1 MNYKDWSKN
10 LESKEKEINISVET
24 EKTEEVTTETKPVD
38 GYHNP
43 KDLKMIRSLQFALRQ
58 AGEEIK
64 NMQKENEQQKD
75 DLSEKESLISEASI
89 KLDDQENL
97 IQALKLEKEEII
109 ANKGSV
115 KMQEEISK
123 AIEFGNQIKREAEEE
138 GLKRKEEIISS
149 AEEKAKTII
158 SEAEK
163 EAKLAEEREEKA
175 NIAFHKVTADI
186 QKYQEMFAAILSQK
200 DGVPNPAV
208 VEPVKEDSTDKEK
221 EVDSN
226 INDETKVDTKED
238 TKTDT
243 EDRSKD
249 KSAAEGLWGTVPTSS
264 QGSEK
269 KLPGKPKVKSEAQ
282 MRLEKQLKK

>member
-1 MNYKDWSKN
+1 M
-10 LESKEKEINISVET
+10 ESKEKEIQVGVEA
-24 EKTEEVTTETKPVD
+24 EKIVEVENADKVVEEKPVD

-43 KDLKMIRSLQFALRQ
+43 NDLKMIRSLQVALRQ
-58 AGEEIK
+58 ASDEIK
-64 NMQKENEQQKD
+64 DMQNENQQQKV
-75 DLSEKESLISEASI
+75 DLSDKEDLISAASA
-89 KLDDQENL
+89 KLDEQEKL
-97 IQALKLEKEEII
+97 IQALKLEKDEII
-109 ANKGSV
+109 ANQSSA

-123 AIEFGNQIKREAEEE
+123 AIEFGNQIKENAKEE
-138 GLKRKEEIISS
+138 GLKQKDEIISS

-163 EAKLAEEREEKA
+163 EAKLAKERAEKA

-186 QKYQEMFAAILSQK
+186 QKYQEMFVAILSQK
-200 DGVPNPAV
+200 DGVPNPTA

-221 EVDSN
+221 EVVSN

-238 TKTDT
+238 TKTNT
-243 EDRSKD
+243 EDQPKD
-249 KSAAEGLWGTVPTSS
+249 KSAAECLWGTVPTSS

-269 KLPGKPKVKSEAQ
+269 KLPGKPKEKSKAQ

>member
-1 MNYKDWSKN
+1 M
-10 LESKEKEINISVET
+10 ESKEKEIQVGVEA
-24 EKTEEVTTETKPVD
+24 EKIVEVENANKVVEEKPVD

-43 KDLKMIRSLQFALRQ
+43 NDLKMIRSLQVALRQ
-58 AGEEIK
+58 ASDEIK
-64 NMQKENEQQKD
+64 DMQNENQQQKV
-75 DLSEKESLISEASI
+75 DLSEKEELISAASA
-89 KLDDQENL
+89 KLDDQEKL
-97 IQALKLEKEEII
+97 IQALKLEKDEII
-109 ANKGSV
+109 ANQSSV

-123 AIEFGNQIKREAEEE
+123 AIEFGNQIKEKAEEE
-138 GLKRKEEIISS
+138 GLKRKDEIISS

-163 EAKLAEEREEKA
+163 EAKLAEERAEKA

-186 QKYQEMFAAILSQK
+186 QKYQEMFVAILSQK
-200 DGVPNPAV
+200 DGVPNPTV
-208 VEPVKEDSTDKEK
+208 VKPVKEDSTDKEK
-221 EVDSN
+221 EVVSN

-238 TKTDT
+238 TKTNT
-243 EDRSKD
+243 EDQPKD

-269 KLPGKPKVKSEAQ
+269 KLPGKPKEKSKAQ

>member
-1 MNYKDWSKN
+1 MK
-10 LESKEKEINISVET
+10 SKEKEINVSVET
-24 EKTEEVTTETKPVD
+24 ENAEEVTTETKPVD
-38 GYHNP
+38 GYQNP
-43 KDLKMIRSLQFALRQ
+43 NDLKMIRSLQVALRQ
-58 AGEEIK
+58 AGDEIK
-64 NMQKENEQQKD
+64 NMQKENEQQKA
-75 DLSEKESLISEASI
+75 DLSEKESLISQASI

-149 AEEKAKTII
+149 AEEK
-158 SEAEK
+158 
-163 EAKLAEEREEKA
+163 AKLAEEREEKA

-243 EDRSKD
+243 EDQSKD

-269 KLPGKPKVKSEAQ
+269 KLPGKPKMKSEAQ

>member
-1 MNYKDWSKN
+1 M
-10 LESKEKEINISVET
+10 ESKEKEINVSVEA
-24 EKTEEVTTETKPVD
+24 ESTEEVVADKKPVD

-43 KDLKMIRSLQFALRQ
+43 NDLKMIRSLQVALRQ
-58 AGEEIK
+58 AGDEIK
-64 NMQKENEQQKD
+64 AMEKENQQQKV
-75 DLSEKESLISEASI
+75 DLSDKEELIVQASS
-89 KLDDQENL
+89 KLEDQEKL
-97 IQALKLEKEEII
+97 IEALKLEKDEII

-123 AIEFGNQIKREAEEE
+123 AVEFGNQIKREAEEQ
-138 GLKRKEEIISS
+138 GQKRKEEIISS

-158 SEAEK
+158 SGAEK

-200 DGVPNPAV
+200 DGVPNPTV
-208 VEPVKEDSTDKEK
+208 VEPVKEDSTDKKK
-221 EVDSN
+221 EVDSDTDDKN
-226 INDETKVDTKED
+226 KVDTKD
-238 TKTDT
+238 Q
-243 EDRSKD
+243 SKD
-249 KSAAEGLWGTVPTSS
+249 KSSAEGLWGTVPTSS

>member
-1 MNYKDWSKN
+1 M
-10 LESKEKEINISVET
+10 ESKEKEINISVET
-24 EKTEEVTTETKPVD
+24 EKIEEVTTETKPVD

-43 KDLKMIRSLQFALRQ
+43 KDLKMIRSLQVALRQ

-64 NMQKENEQQKD
+64 NMQKENEQQKA
-75 DLSEKESLISEASI
+75 DLSEKESLISDASI

-208 VEPVKEDSTDKEK
+208 VEPVKE
-221 EVDSN
+221 VDSN

-249 KSAAEGLWGTVPTSS
+249 KSEAEGLWGTVPTSS

>member
-1 MNYKDWSKN
+1 M
-10 LESKEKEINISVET
+10 ESKEKEINVSVEA
-24 EKTEEVTTETKPVD
+24 ESTEEVVADKKPVD

-43 KDLKMIRSLQFALRQ
+43 NDLKMIRSLQVALRQ
-58 AGEEIK
+58 AGDEIK
-64 NMQKENEQQKD
+64 AMEKENQQQKV
-75 DLSEKESLISEASI
+75 DLSDKEELIVQASS
-89 KLDDQENL
+89 KLDDQEKL
-97 IQALKLEKEEII
+97 IEALKLEKDEII

-123 AIEFGNQIKREAEEE
+123 AIEFGNQ
-138 GLKRKEEIISS
+138 EEIISS

-200 DGVPNPAV
+200 DGVPNPTV
-208 VEPVKEDSTDKEK
+208 VEPVKEDSTDKKK
-221 EVDSN
+221 EVDSDTDDKN
-226 INDETKVDTKED
+226 KVDTKDD
-238 TKTDT
+238 TKADT
-243 EDRSKD
+243 KDQSKD

>member
-1 MNYKDWSKN
+1 M
-10 LESKEKEINISVET
+10 ESKEKEIQVGVEA
-24 EKTEEVTTETKPVD
+24 EKIVEVENADKVVEEKPVD

-43 KDLKMIRSLQFALRQ
+43 NDLKMIRSLQVALRQ
-58 AGEEIK
+58 ASDEIK
-64 NMQKENEQQKD
+64 DMQNENQQQKV
-75 DLSEKESLISEASI
+75 DLSDKEDLISAASA
-89 KLDDQENL
+89 KLDEQEKL
-97 IQALKLEKEEII
+97 IQALKLEKDEII
-109 ANKGSV
+109 ANQSSA

-123 AIEFGNQIKREAEEE
+123 AIEFGNQIKENAKEE
-138 GLKRKEEIISS
+138 GLKQKDEIISS

-163 EAKLAEEREEKA
+163 EAKLAEERAEKA

-186 QKYQEMFAAILSQK
+186 QKYQEMFVAILSQK
-200 DGVPNPAV
+200 DGVPNPTA

-221 EVDSN
+221 EVVSN

-238 TKTDT
+238 TKTNT
-243 EDRSKD
+243 EDQPKD

-269 KLPGKPKVKSEAQ
+269 KLPGKPKEKSKAQ

>member
-1 MNYKDWSKN
+1 M
-10 LESKEKEINISVET
+10 ESKEKEIQVGVEA
-24 EKTEEVTTETKPVD
+24 EKIVEVENTNNVVEEKPVD

-43 KDLKMIRSLQFALRQ
+43 NDLKMIRSLQVALRQ
-58 AGEEIK
+58 ASDEIK
-64 NMQKENEQQKD
+64 DMQNENQQQKV
-75 DLSEKESLISEASI
+75 DLSDKEDLISAASA
-89 KLDDQENL
+89 KLDEQEKL
-97 IQALKLEKEEII
+97 IQALKLEKDEII
-109 ANKGSV
+109 ANQSSA

-123 AIEFGNQIKREAEEE
+123 AIEFGNQIKENAKEE
-138 GLKRKEEIISS
+138 GLKQKDEIISS

-163 EAKLAEEREEKA
+163 EAKLAEERAEKA

-186 QKYQEMFAAILSQK
+186 QKYQEMFVAILSQK
-200 DGVPNPAV
+200 DGVPNPTA

-221 EVDSN
+221 EVVSN

-238 TKTDT
+238 TKTNT
-243 EDRSKD
+243 EDQPKD

-269 KLPGKPKVKSEAQ
+269 KLPGKPKEKSKAQ

>member
-1 MNYKDWSKN
+1 M
-10 LESKEKEINISVET
+10 ESKEKEIQVGVEA
-24 EKTEEVTTETKPVD
+24 EKIVEVENADKVVEEKPVD

-43 KDLKMIRSLQFALRQ
+43 NDLKMIRSLQVALRQ
-58 AGEEIK
+58 ASDEIK
-64 NMQKENEQQKD
+64 DMQNENQQQKV
-75 DLSEKESLISEASI
+75 DLSDKEDLISAASA
-89 KLDDQENL
+89 KLDEQEKL
-97 IQALKLEKEEII
+97 IQALKLEKDEII
-109 ANKGSV
+109 ANQSSV

-123 AIEFGNQIKREAEEE
+123 AIEFGNQIKEKAKEE
-138 GLKRKEEIISS
+138 GLKRKDEIISL

-186 QKYQEMFAAILSQK
+186 QKYQEMFVAILSQK
-200 DGVPNPAV
+200 DGVPNPTV
-208 VEPVKEDSTDKEK
+208 VKPVKEDSTDKEK
-221 EVDSN
+221 EVVSN

-238 TKTDT
+238 TKTNT
-243 EDRSKD
+243 EDQPKD

-269 KLPGKPKVKSEAQ
+269 KLPGKPKEKSKAQ

>member
-24 EKTEEVTTETKPVD
+24 ESTEEVSAETKPVD

-43 KDLKMIRSLQFALRQ
+43 KDLKMIRSLQVSLRQ

-64 NMQKENEQQKD
+64 NMQKENEQQKA

-208 VEPVKEDSTDKEK
+208 VEPVKEDSTAKEK

-226 INDETKVDTKED
+226 INDKTKADTKED

-243 EDRSKD
+243 EDLSKD

>member
-1 MNYKDWSKN
+1 M
-10 LESKEKEINISVET
+10 ESKEKEINISVET
-24 EKTEEVTTETKPVD
+24 EKIEEVTTETKPVD

-43 KDLKMIRSLQFALRQ
+43 KDLKMIRSLQVALRQ

-64 NMQKENEQQKD
+64 NMQKENEQQKA
-75 DLSEKESLISEASI
+75 DLSEKESLISDASI

-123 AIEFGNQIKREAEEE
+123 AIEFGNQIKREAEEQ
-138 GLKRKEEIISS
+138 GQKRKEEIISS

-200 DGVPNPAV
+200 DGVPNPTV
-208 VEPVKEDSTDKEK
+208 VEPVKEDSTDKKK
-221 EVDSN
+221 EVDSDTDDKN
-226 INDETKVDTKED
+226 KVDTKDD
-238 TKTDT
+238 TKADT
-243 EDRSKD
+243 KDQSKD
-249 KSAAEGLWGTVPTSS
+249 KSSAEGLWGTVPTSS

>member
-1 MNYKDWSKN
+1 M
-10 LESKEKEINISVET
+10 ESKEKEIQVGVEA
-24 EKTEEVTTETKPVD
+24 EKIVEVENANNVVEEKPVD

-43 KDLKMIRSLQFALRQ
+43 NDLKMIRSLQVALRQ
-58 AGEEIK
+58 ASDEIK
-64 NMQKENEQQKD
+64 DMQNENQQQKV
-75 DLSEKESLISEASI
+75 DLSDKEELISAASA
-89 KLDDQENL
+89 KLDDQEKL
-97 IQALKLEKEEII
+97 IQALKLEKDEII
-109 ANKGSV
+109 ANQSSA

-123 AIEFGNQIKREAEEE
+123 AIEFGNQIKENAKEE
-138 GLKRKEEIISS
+138 GLKRKDEIISS

-163 EAKLAEEREEKA
+163 EAKLAEERAEKA

-186 QKYQEMFAAILSQK
+186 KKYQEMFAAILSQK
-200 DGVPNPAV
+200 DGVPNPTV

-221 EVDSN
+221 EVVSN

-238 TKTDT
+238 TKTNT
-243 EDRSKD
+243 EDQPKD

-269 KLPGKPKVKSEAQ
+269 KLPGKPKEKSKAQ

>member
-1 MNYKDWSKN
+1 M
-10 LESKEKEINISVET
+10 ESKEKEIQVGVEA
-24 EKTEEVTTETKPVD
+24 EKIVEVENADKVVEEKPVD

-43 KDLKMIRSLQFALRQ
+43 NDLKMIRSLQVALRQ
-58 AGEEIK
+58 ASDEIK
-64 NMQKENEQQKD
+64 DMQNENQQQKV
-75 DLSEKESLISEASI
+75 DLSDKEDLISAASA
-89 KLDDQENL
+89 KLDEQEKL
-97 IQALKLEKEEII
+97 IQALKLEKDEII
-109 ANKGSV
+109 ANQSSV

-123 AIEFGNQIKREAEEE
+123 AIEFGNQIKEKAKEE
-138 GLKRKEEIISS
+138 GLKRKDEIISL

-163 EAKLAEEREEKA
+163 EAKLAEERAEKA

-186 QKYQEMFAAILSQK
+186 QKYQEMFVAILSQK
-200 DGVPNPAV
+200 DGVPNPTV
-208 VEPVKEDSTDKEK
+208 VKPVKEDSTDKEK
-221 EVDSN
+221 EVVSN

-238 TKTDT
+238 TKTNT
-243 EDRSKD
+243 EDQPKD

-269 KLPGKPKVKSEAQ
+269 KLPGKPKEKSKAQ

>member
-1 MNYKDWSKN
+1 MK
-10 LESKEKEINISVET
+10 SKEKEINISVEA
-24 EKTEEVTTETKPVD
+24 ESTEEVTTETKPVD

-43 KDLKMIRSLQFALRQ
+43 NDLKMIRSLQVALRQ
-58 AGEEIK
+58 AGDEIK
-64 NMQKENEQQKD
+64 NMQKENEQQKA

-208 VEPVKEDSTDKEK
+208 VEPLKEDSTAKEK

-243 EDRSKD
+243 EDQSKD

>member
-1 MNYKDWSKN
+1 M
-10 LESKEKEINISVET
+10 ESKEKEINVSVEA
-24 EKTEEVTTETKPVD
+24 ESTEEVVADKKPVD

-43 KDLKMIRSLQFALRQ
+43 NDLKMIRSLQVALRQ
-58 AGEEIK
+58 ASDEIK
-64 NMQKENEQQKD
+64 DMQNENQQQKV
-75 DLSEKESLISEASI
+75 DLSDKEDLISAASA
-89 KLDDQENL
+89 KLDEQEKL
-97 IQALKLEKEEII
+97 IQALKLEKDEII
-109 ANKGSV
+109 ANQSSA

-123 AIEFGNQIKREAEEE
+123 AIEFGNQIKENAKEE
-138 GLKRKEEIISS
+138 GLKQKDEIISS

-163 EAKLAEEREEKA
+163 EAKLAEERAEKA

-186 QKYQEMFAAILSQK
+186 QKYQEMFVAILSQK
-200 DGVPNPAV
+200 DGVPNPTA

-221 EVDSN
+221 EVVSN

-238 TKTDT
+238 TKINT
-243 EDRSKD
+243 EDRPKD

-269 KLPGKPKVKSEAQ
+269 KLPGKPKEKSKAQ

>member
-43 KDLKMIRSLQFALRQ
+43 KDLKMIRSLQVALRQ
-58 AGEEIK
+58 AGEEIQ
-64 NMQKENEQQKD
+64 NMNKENEQQKA

-123 AIEFGNQIKREAEEE
+123 AIEFGNQIKREAEEK

-200 DGVPNPAV
+200 NGVPNPAV
-208 VEPVKEDSTDKEK
+208 VEPVKEDSTAKEK

-238 TKTDT
+238 TKIDT

>member
-1 MNYKDWSKN
+1 M
-10 LESKEKEINISVET
+10 ESKEKEIQVGVEA
-24 EKTEEVTTETKPVD
+24 EKIVEVENANKVVEEKPVD

-43 KDLKMIRSLQFALRQ
+43 NDLKMIRSLQVALRQ
-58 AGEEIK
+58 ASDEIK
-64 NMQKENEQQKD
+64 DMQNENQQQKV
-75 DLSEKESLISEASI
+75 DLSEKEELISAASA
-89 KLDDQENL
+89 KLDDQEKL
-97 IQALKLEKEEII
+97 IQALKLEKDEII
-109 ANKGSV
+109 ANQSSV

-123 AIEFGNQIKREAEEE
+123 AIEFGNQIKEKAKEE
-138 GLKRKEEIISS
+138 GLKRKDEIISS

-163 EAKLAEEREEKA
+163 EAKLAEERAEKA

-186 QKYQEMFAAILSQK
+186 QKYQEMFVAILSQK
-200 DGVPNPAV
+200 DGVPNPTV
-208 VEPVKEDSTDKEK
+208 VKPVKEDSTDKEK
-221 EVDSN
+221 EVVSN

-238 TKTDT
+238 TKTNT
-243 EDRSKD
+243 EDQPKD

-269 KLPGKPKVKSEAQ
+269 KLPGKPKEKSKAQ